1 MSDVCTLTPKA
12 ADHSVRILQLTDT
25 HLFAQVDRTLL
36 GVNTKDSFQ
45 AVLDELEPQRES
57 FDFVLVTGDISQD
70 YSPESY
76 QLFAALI
83 ERLKQQVFFLP
94 GNHDDGPLMYRMF
107 GDLRVH
113 TEKCIICGG
122 WQLVCLNSEVY
133 GVPHGWLQREE
144 LNYLR
149 KMAKENRHLHTMAC
163 LHHLPRMVGC
173 AWLDTQT
180 LHNQHEFYEAVR
192 DLDNLR
198 LVLSGHVHQEFDEV
212 HDRVR
217 YLASPSTSIQFAPH
231 SLDFALDYQSPGWRT
246 LVLHQ
251 DGTVETEVVRLH
263 TEDFRPNFDSR
274 GY

>member
-1 MSDVCTLTPKA
+1 MSDIFTLTPKA
-12 ADHSVRILQLTDT
+12 ADESVRILQLTDT
-25 HLFAQVDRTLL
+25 HLFAQGDRTLL
-36 GVNTKDSFQ
+36 GVNTKDSFS
-45 AVLDELEPQRES
+45 AVLDALEAKSEE

-83 ERLKQQVFFLP
+83 ARLKQQVFFLP

-107 GDLRVH
+107 GNLNVH
-113 TEKCIICGG
+113 TEKSIVCGH

-149 KMAKENRHLHTMAC
+149 KMAKTNRQLHTVAC

-180 LHNQHEFYEAVR
+180 LHNQNEFYEAVR

-198 LVLSGHVHQEFDEV
+198 LVLSGHVHQEVDEM
-212 HDRVR
+212 HEQVR

-231 SLDFALDYQSPGWRT
+231 SLDFALDYKAPGWRT
-246 LVLHQ
+246 LTLHP
-251 DGTVETEVVRLH
+251 DGQVETEVHRLQ
-263 TEDFRPNFDSR
+263 TESFRPNFDSR